1 MFFLKKLIS
10 YFILPPGIIILVL
23 LFISYLTKGRERF
36 ASRLSF
42 ATAILL
48 YAISIEPVKDFLYR
62 PLDFAY
68 KKPEVVHADVIVV
81 LGGGTY
87 NNKELKG
94 SSYKRAVEG
103 YLLYKKLGVPV
114 VLSGGT
120 STGLTPES
128 LIMKD
133 ILIDLGIDE
142 RFIYADTRSR
152 DTLENAAYVQE
163 ICSQIN
169 CKRVVLIT
177 SGFHMRR
184 AVRTFREFGF
194 EVIPYPVDIRY
205 EGIYNIYSYFPKY
218 TTLRDSTIALREY
231 LGILYYYVALSII
244 RGI

>member
-10 YFILPPGIIILVL
+10 YLILPPGIIILTL
-23 LFISYLTKGRERF
+23 LFIAYLTRGRERF

-42 ATAILL
+42 VTAILL
-48 YAISIEPVKDFLYR
+48 YAISIEPVKDFLFR

-68 KKPEVVHADVIVV
+68 KKPKEINADVIVV

-94 SSYKRAVEG
+94 SSFKRAVEG
-103 YLLYKKLGVPV
+103 YLLYKKLGVPL
-114 VLSGGT
+114 VLSGGA
-120 STGLTPES
+120 SSGLTPES
-128 LIMKD
+128 LVMKNL
-133 ILIDLGIDE
+133 ILKLGADE
-142 RFIYADTRSR
+142 RFIYADTKSR
-152 DTLENAAYVQE
+152 DTMENAAYVQE
-163 ICSQIN
+163 ICGQIN
-169 CKRVVLIT
+169 CKRIVLVT

-184 AVRTFREFGF
+184 AVKTFREFGF

-218 TTLRDSTIALREY
+218 TTLKESTIALREY
-231 LGILYYYVALSII
+231 LGIIYYHVALSII

>member
-10 YFILPPGIIILVL
+10 YFILPPGLIILVL
-23 LFISYLTKGRERF
+23 LFISYLTKGRERL

-68 KKPEVVHADVIVV
+68 RKPESVQADVIVV

-87 NNKELKG
+87 NNRELKG
-94 SSYKRAVEG
+94 SSFKRVIEG
-103 YLLYKKLGVPV
+103 FLLYKELSVPI
-114 VLSGGT
+114 VLSGGA

-128 LIMKD
+128 LIMKN
-133 ILIDLGIDE
+133 LLMEFGVDE
-142 RFIYADTRSR
+142 RFIYADTKSR
-152 DTLENAAYVQE
+152 DTMENAIYVQE
-163 ICSQIN
+163 ICRQIN
-169 CKRVVLIT
+169 CKRILLVT

-205 EGIYNIYSYFPKY
+205 EGVYNLYSYFPKY
-218 TTLRDSTIALREY
+218 TTLKDSTIALREY
-231 LGILYYYVALSII
+231 IGILYYYVALNMIK
-244 RGI
+244 GI